1 MAGVPGGGQHVQ
13 RPRGDEGWGVLHD
26 SSWAEVTGP
35 KGEDEG
41 ETGARMRARPE
52 PAWPREGLE
61 LRQGFCLLLRPR
73 RPL

>member
-1 MAGVPGGGQHVQ
+1 MAGVPGGGQDVQ